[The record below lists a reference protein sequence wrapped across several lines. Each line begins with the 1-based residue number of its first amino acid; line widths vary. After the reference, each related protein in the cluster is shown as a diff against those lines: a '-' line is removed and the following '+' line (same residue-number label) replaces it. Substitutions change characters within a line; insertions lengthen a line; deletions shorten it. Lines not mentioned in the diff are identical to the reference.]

1 MMNYLNHLTLIFC
14 VTLLSCVTLSKGT
27 EQLVT
32 INSNV
37 DGATITLDGV
47 IIGQTPFAAN
57 IEKDKS
63 ILIIQKE
70 GYETY
75 TLALSKELDPMFFGN
90 IITGGTLGSITD
102 FATGAAYTYSPAN
115 YQVELRKVDESIS
128 AFTKRFEL
136 RQYALM
142 NMSAIA
148 IDLGNNGGNYLE
160 TLISLT
166 DLTYNQETISLVRD
180 SYKNSYGHEIR
191 FGHEIVKLADD

>member
-1 MMNYLNHLTLIFC
+1 MNYIKTFTLIIG

-37 DGATITLDGV
+37 DGATITLDGM
-47 IIGQTPFAAN
+47 IIGETPFAAN
-57 IEKDKS
+57 IPKDKS
-63 ILIIQKE
+63 VLIIEKE
-70 GYETY
+70 GYEAY
-75 TLALSKELDPMFFGN
+75 TLALSKEIDPMFFGN

-115 YQVELRKVDESIS
+115 YQVELRKVDESIT

-136 RQYALM
+136 RQYALL
-142 NMSAIA
+142 NMSAIS

-166 DLTYNQETISLVRD
+166 ELPYNQETIDLIRE
-180 SYKNSYGHEIR
+180 SYKSSYGHEIR
-191 FGHEIVKLADD
+191 FGHEIVTLAGN